1 MVDFKI
7 EGQDEILVTGGEVD
21 DQLVET
27 TPLLSLKKRR
37 EQIVNDLYID
47 IKVPR
52 WDNPELYLRFKPVSA
67 TKLGHTI
74 EKYQAKAKAD
84 KNTDWSFLANAEM
97 LLDACIGVYAV
108 MNGDKDN
115 KLSLRPNEPHSPWTR
130 FDEAMADALGIEA
143 ARATDVVVATFFAEG
158 DLIETAN
165 RLFRWSNIANNEA
178 DETF

>member
-1 MVDFKI
+1 MVDFTI
-7 EGQDEILVTGGEVD
+7 DGQEISTVTEGEIVSTLAEA
-21 DQLVET
+21 

-67 TKLGHTI
+67 TKLGKTI
-74 EKYQAKAKAD
+74 EKYQNKAKAD

-97 LLDACIGVYAV
+97 LLDACIGIYAV
-108 MNGDKDN
+108 MGGDKDN
-115 KLSLRPNEPHSPWTR
+115 KLSLRTNDPHGPWTR
-130 FDEAMADALGIEA
+130 FDEDMASALGVEA
-143 ARATDVVVATFFAEG
+143 TRATDVVVATFFAEG